1 MKKVLLG
8 VMVVVVCAAFVCGC
22 ATPTPVGFF
31 YTDVKIPVD
40 VTSNQVGKPTVL
52 KVGVSTCQ
60 SILGLVATG
69 DASLDA
75 AMKSAGIKT
84 VYYVDWRAVNILG
97 IIGNY
102 TTIVYGE

>member
-22 ATPTPVGFF
+22 ATPIPVGVF
-31 YTDVKIPVD
+31 YTGVKLPVAMGDVVSAK
-40 VTSNQVGKPTVL
+40 NM
-52 KVGVSTCQ
+52 KVGVSKCQ